1 MNNRKLIPRALGRG
15 IRALSTLPL
24 ASESSEA
31 SFEWTLM
38 VGAPAVGPTQPA
50 APPVTFAGTLAIAVP
65 AALVVAAYILWRR
78 RGGGARGWG
87 RNHP

>member
-1 MNNRKLIPRALGRG
+1 
-15 IRALSTLPL
+15 
-24 ASESSEA
+24 
-31 SFEWTLM
+31 M

-50 APPVTFAGTLAIAVP
+50 APPVTFAATLAIAVT